1 MARDGDQR
9 EKREDEGPSWRE
21 GGSDICVLQKNRGAG
36 VVGQCDSDDK
46 KKKKCIFRNKK
57 KTEEERRPVF
67 PDFACD
73 CYIGWRFLSIGHS
86 TQPKKASV
94 TSMAIIDENRNGM
107 EKDRQRRHE
116 TKTKTKT
123 LYTKGFN
130 KEEAAILLRDDTKT
144 KTRRDACAKEPLAS
158 ASYIPASCVEIESI
172 EPPLSSCRRRVG

>member
-1 MARDGDQR
+1 METR
-9 EKREDEGPSWRE
+9 ERRERTKGQV
-21 GGSDICVLQKNRGAG
+21 GGKAGVIFACCKKIERAG

-86 TQPKKASV
+86 TQPKQASV